1 MYVSVKLVQTLL
13 YFIARDQFHVTHDIA
28 LIHRLKMSA
37 GRSRIPSFQSILMPL
52 IKISYSTF
60 AGLKTLLFVRVPH
73 RITDAV

>member
-1 MYVSVKLVQTLL
+1 MYVSVKLVKTLL
-13 YFIARDQFHVTHDIA
+13 YFIPRDQFHVTHDIA

-37 GRSRIPSFQSILMPL
+37 GRSILMPL

-60 AGLKTLLFVRVPH
+60 AGLKTLLFVWVPH